1 MNIFGFENSEAVN
14 VNGTS
19 LMGYVSTTYDTL
31 VEKFGEPTY
40 TDCGDK
46 VNTEWC
52 LEFEVDADNGSVGE
66 DGNIEY
72 VTATIYDWKVDAT
85 PYGEYNWHV
94 GGTSEES
101 YDCVIAAM
109 ADTDAA
115 SMGYAR

>member
-1 MNIFGFENSEAVN
+1 MNIFDFENSEAVCA
-14 VNGTS
+14 NGTC
-19 LMGYVSTTYDTL
+19 LVGTVKTTYTEL

-40 TDCGDK
+40 TNGDK
-46 VNTEWC
+46 TTAEWC
-52 LEFEVDADNGSVGE
+52 LEFEVDADNGSMGE